1 MTIIIDKNSWFPRSL
16 SPAKCS
22 IASACNNPSDNNLK
36 YAIWEQFDYY
46 NQKQNKVLYVN
57 MEYMDFLPPT
67 SVLSARLTWPNVA
80 IQISKQN
87 QKSRWSQKLDKFP
100 ESV

>member
-1 MTIIIDKNSWFPRSL
+1 
-16 SPAKCS
+16 
-22 IASACNNPSDNNLK
+22 
-36 YAIWEQFDYY
+36 
-46 NQKQNKVLYVN
+46 
-57 MEYMDFLPPT
+57 
-67 SVLSARLTWPNVA
+67 LSARLTWPNVA